1 MENLKETLEEIEEMF
16 FEDEVLNELLKDKM
30 EEIWESIKK
39 ILIKSRSPEEMLEK
53 YHFLRKKL
61 IKNFS

>member
-1 MENLKETLEEIEEMF
+1 MDKKENILKEIEDMF

-30 EEIWESIKK
+30 DDIWISIKK
-39 ILIKSRSPEEMLEK
+39 ILIKSSSPQEMLEK